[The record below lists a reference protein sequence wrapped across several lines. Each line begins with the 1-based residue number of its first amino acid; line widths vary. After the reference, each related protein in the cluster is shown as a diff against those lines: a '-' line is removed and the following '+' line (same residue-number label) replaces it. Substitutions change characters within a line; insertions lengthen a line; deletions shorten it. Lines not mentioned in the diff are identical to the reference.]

1 MGQTTIRV
9 TDELHKAL
17 SGLRASNESFED
29 LIWDLIEPYLELSP
43 QTKRNIVQSLKEYER
58 GEIYTLDE
66 VKERLGL

>member
-17 SGLRASNESFED
+17 SSLRVSSESFED

-43 QTKRNIVQSLKEYER
+43 QTKKDIADYFK
-58 GEIYTLDE
+58 
-66 VKERLGL
+66 